1 MILAQKLESEVK
13 TIFSKYYG
21 LRSDRTVKELF
32 TRFIIQAEINTK
44 SAVLKIGK
52 IIQMLMVSS
61 KRLTINKNDF
71 LMALILYH
79 LSDSKL
85 KKDQIER
92 HLAILTTDI
101 DIDNLLLEL
110 KNQEYIEFED
120 NYYKLKVLSL
130 FRG

>member
-1 MILAQKLESEVK
+1 ML
-13 TIFSKYYG
+13 F
-21 LRSDRTVKELF
+21 RS
-32 TRFIIQAEINTK
+32 
-44 SAVLKIGK
+44 
-52 IIQMLMVSS
+52 
-61 KRLTINKNDF
+61 
-71 LMALILYH
+71 
-79 LSDSKL
+79 SDSKL

-110 KNQEYIEFED
+110 RNQEYIEFED